1 MNDRESL
8 LKWLEDNNAFTDE
21 THRLLTSGITRKI
34 KNKPE
39 ILQRFQEVTGLQ
51 TDDPAELIYNIVN
64 PDCSKVC
71 EVCGASTTFDRY
83 YNGYRKTCSRKCAS
97 ALTAMGS
104 KQTKLTRYGDANY
117 NNKER
122 SQNTKLKRYGD
133 AFFTNTAKGRE
144 TKEKRYGNA
153 NYNNSEKNKA
163 TCLERYGYEKASQ
176 ASAVKEKQRRTV
188 LERYGVGAPMQ
199 CEKVRQHYMQN
210 YSKQH
215 GVAWPLQNR
224 EVRKS
229 FNFSK
234 KTSNESAIE
243 EFLKSRGFRYEYRYV
258 CNEKEFDFA
267 VFNEQGE
274 LAILI
279 ESDGEY
285 FHGLLSDCDGKNV
298 RGDND
303 CVRFQRVPESVKLII
318 ADAARKKEDIFQEI
332 LRVFNIS
339 YSDWI
344 DEIISSLPEDFPY
357 PCYPQDRMLKDW
369 EHLKTYSYNKYQKLA
384 LSVVRN
390 FHKSI
395 YTAHVA
401 KKPSPVEAWKDK
413 DLLRKCVENRFIY
426 SSSLSSQAIADGFNV
441 CKIAPKVSVF
451 NPSLAKHLVDTYLKD
466 YDEIFDPFSG
476 FSGRMLGA
484 CASGKTYIGHD
495 LDSEHVRESQEI
507 IDFLD
512 LPASVTEKDV
522 LESAG
527 SYECLFTC
535 PPYGDKEYWG
545 DAANQ
550 SIKSCDEWIDECL
563 QRFDC
568 KRYLFV
574 VDTTEKYKNNIVER
588 LTMKSHFGDRS
599 ELVILIDK
607 DAVDGNTLQ

>member
-21 THRLLTSGITRKI
+21 TRRLLTSGITRKI

-39 ILQRFQEVTGLQ
+39 VLQRFQEVTGLQ

-71 EVCGASTTFDRY
+71 EVCGVSTTFDRY

-97 ALTAMGS
+97 TLTAIGG

-153 NYNNSEKNKA
+153 NYNNSEKNKT
-163 TCLERYGYEKASQ
+163 TCLKRYGYEKASQ
-176 ASAVKEKQRRTV
+176 APAVKEKQRKTV

-210 YSKQH
+210 YSRQH

-303 CVRFQRVPESVKLII
+303 CVRFQRVPEGVKLII

-344 DEIISSLPEDFPY
+344 DEIVDSLPKDFPY
-357 PCYPQDRMLKDW
+357 PCYSQDRMLKDW
-369 EHLKTYSYNKYQKLA
+369 EHLRTYSYNKYQKLA
-384 LSVVRN
+384 LSVIRN

-466 YDEIFDPFSG
+466 YSEVFDPFSG
-476 FSGRMLGA
+476 FSGRMLGT
-484 CASGKTYIGHD
+484 CASGKAYIGQD

-512 LPASVTEKDV
+512 LPASVAEKDV
-522 LESAG
+522 LESTG

-545 DAANQ
+545 DEANQ
-550 SIKSCDEWIDECL
+550 TIKSCDEWIDECL

-574 VDTTEKYKNNIVER
+574 VDVTEKYKNNIVER
-588 LTMKSHFGDRS
+588 LTTKSHFGDRS

-607 DAVDGNTLQ
+607 DAVDGNTL

>member
-8 LKWLEDNNAFTDE
+8 LKWLEENNAFTDE
-21 THRLLTSGITRKI
+21 TCRWLTSGITRKI
-34 KNKPE
+34 KNNPE

-64 PDCSKVC
+64 PGCSKMC
-71 EVCGASTTFDRY
+71 EVCGAPTTFDKY

-97 ALTAMGS
+97 ALTTIGG
-104 KQTKLTRYGDANY
+104 KKTKLIRYGDASY
-117 NNKER
+117 NNKEKN
-122 SQNTKLKRYGD
+122 QQTKLERYGD
-133 AFFTNTAKGRE
+133 AFFTNIAKGRE
-144 TKEKRYGNA
+144 TKEKRYGSA
-153 NYNNSEKNKA
+153 NYNNPEKAKT
-163 TCLERYGYEKASQ
+163 TCLERYGCEKASQ
-176 ASAVKEKQRRTV
+176 ASAVKEKQRKTV
-188 LERYGVGAPMQ
+188 LERYGVGSPMQ

-234 KTSNESAIE
+234 KTSNESVIE
-243 EFLKSRGFRYEYRYV
+243 EFLKSRGFRYEYRYI

-267 VFNEQGE
+267 VFNERGE

-303 CVRFQRVPESVKLII
+303 CTRFQRVPEGVKLIV
-318 ADAARKKEDIFQEI
+318 ADAAKKKEDIFQEI

-339 YSDWI
+339 YSNWI
-344 DEIISSLPEDFPY
+344 DEIVSSLPETFPY
-357 PCYPQDRMLKDW
+357 PCYSQDRMLKDW
-369 EHLKTYSYNKYQKLA
+369 EHLKTYDYNKYQKLA
-384 LSVVRN
+384 LSVIRN

-401 KKPSPVEAWKDK
+401 KKPSPVEAWEDK

-451 NPSLAKHLVDTYLKD
+451 NPSLAKHLIDTYLGS
-466 YDEIFDPFSG
+466 YNEVFDPFSG

-484 CASGKTYIGHD
+484 CASEKTYIGQD
-495 LDSEHVRESQEI
+495 IDPEHVRESQRI

-512 LPASVTEKDV
+512 LSALITEKDV
-522 LESAG
+522 LESTG
-527 SYECLFTC
+527 DYECLFTC
-535 PPYGDKEYWG
+535 PPYKNKEYWG
-545 DAANQ
+545 DVANQ
-550 SIKSCDEWIDECL
+550 TIKSCDEWIDECL

-568 KRYLFV
+568 KKYLFV
-574 VDTTEKYKNNIVER
+574 VDNTEKYKDYVVES
-588 LTMKSHFGDRS
+588 LITKNHFGDRS
-599 ELVILIDK
+599 ELAILIGK
-607 DAVDGNTLQ
+607 DIIDDNAL

>member
-8 LKWLEDNNAFTDE
+8 LKWLEENNAFTDE
-21 THRLLTSGITRKI
+21 TRKLLTSGITRRI
-34 KNKPE
+34 KNNPA
-39 ILQRFQEVTGLQ
+39 ILQHFQEATGLQ
-51 TDDPAELIYNIVN
+51 TNDPAELIYNIVN
-64 PDCSKVC
+64 PGCSKVC
-71 EVCGASTTFDRY
+71 RICGVPTTFDKY

-97 ALTAMGS
+97 ALTTIGG
-104 KQTKLTRYGDANY
+104 KKTKLTRYGDANY
-117 NNKER
+117 NNKEKN
-122 SQNTKLKRYGD
+122 QQTKLERYGD
-133 AFFTNTAKGRE
+133 AFFTNIAKGRE
-144 TKEKRYGNA
+144 TKEKRYGSA
-153 NYNNSEKNKA
+153 NYNNPEKAKT
-163 TCLERYGYEKASQ
+163 TCLERYGCEKASQ
-176 ASAVKEKQRRTV
+176 ASAVKEKQRKTV
-188 LERYGVGAPMQ
+188 LERYGVGSPMQ

-303 CVRFQRVPESVKLII
+303 CIRFQRAPEGVKLII

-332 LRVFNIS
+332 LRVFDIS
-339 YSDWI
+339 YSNWI
-344 DEIISSLPEDFPY
+344 DEIVNSLPEDFPY
-357 PCYPQDRMLKDW
+357 PCYSQDRMLKDW
-369 EHLKTYSYNKYQKLA
+369 EHLKAYDYNKYQKLA
-384 LSVVRN
+384 LSIIRN

-426 SSSLSSQAIADGFNV
+426 SNSLSSQAIADGFNV

-451 NPSLAKHLVDTYLKD
+451 NPSLAKHLVDTYLGSYSKV
-466 YDEIFDPFSG
+466 FDPFSG

-484 CASGKTYIGHD
+484 CASGKQYIGQD
-495 LDSEHVRESQEI
+495 IDPEHVRESQEI

-512 LPASVTEKDV
+512 LSALVTEKDV
-522 LESAG
+522 LESTG

-535 PPYGDKEYWG
+535 PPYEDKEYWG
-545 DAANQ
+545 DVANQ
-550 SIKSCDEWIDECL
+550 SIKSCDEWITECL
-563 QRFDC
+563 QRFNC
-568 KRYLFV
+568 ERYLFV
-574 VDTTEKYKNNIVER
+574 VDGTEKYKDYIVEN
-588 LTMKSHFGDRS
+588 LITKSHFGDRS
-599 ELVILIDK
+599 ELVILVNRDTT
-607 DAVDGNTLQ
+607 DDNAL

>member
-8 LKWLEDNNAFTDE
+8 LKWLEENNAFVDE
-21 THRLLTSGITRKI
+21 THKLLTSGITRKI
-34 KNKPE
+34 KNNSE

-51 TDDPAELIYNIVN
+51 TDNPAELIYNIVN
-64 PDCSKVC
+64 PNCSKVC
-71 EVCGASTTFDRY
+71 EICGVPTTFDKY

-97 ALTAMGS
+97 ALTVTGGKQS
-104 KQTKLTRYGDANY
+104 KLARYGDASY
-117 NNKER
+117 NNKEK
-122 SQNTKLKRYGD
+122 SQQTKLEKYGD

-163 TCLERYGYEKASQ
+163 TCLERYGCERASQ
-176 ASAVKEKQRRTV
+176 TLAVKEKQRKTV
-188 LERYGVGAPMQ
+188 LERYGVDSPMQ
-199 CEKVRQHYMQN
+199 CEKVRQRYMQN
-210 YSKQH
+210 YSKQY

-224 EVRKS
+224 EVRKA

-243 EFLKSRGFRYEYRYV
+243 EFLKSRGFSYKYRYV
-258 CNEKEFDFA
+258 CNGKEFDFA

-298 RGDND
+298 RGDTD
-303 CVRFQRVPESVKLII
+303 CTRFQRVPEGVRLIV
-318 ADAARKKEDIFQEI
+318 ADATRKKEDIFQEI
-332 LRVFNIS
+332 LRVFDIS

-344 DEIISSLPEDFPY
+344 DEIVNSLPKAFPY
-357 PCYPQDRMLKDW
+357 PCYSQDRMLLDW
-369 EHLKTYSYNKYQKLA
+369 EHLKKYSYNKYQKLA
-384 LSVVRN
+384 LSIVRN
-390 FHKSI
+390 FHRSI

-401 KKPSPVEAWKDK
+401 RKPSPVEAWNNR

-426 SSSLSSQAIADGFNV
+426 SSNLSSQAIADGFNV

-451 NPSLAKHLVDTYLKD
+451 NPSLAKHLVDTYLSD
-466 YDEIFDPFSG
+466 YSEVFDPFSG

-484 CASGKTYIGHD
+484 CASGKTYIGQD
-495 LDSEHVRESQEI
+495 LNAEHIKESQGI

-512 LPASVTEKDV
+512 LSASVTEKDI

-527 SYECLFTC
+527 SYECLFAC
-535 PPYGDKEYWG
+535 PPYRDKECWG
-545 DAANQ
+545 DAANRV
-550 SIKSCDEWIDECL
+550 IKSCDEWIDECL

-574 VDTTEKYKNNIVER
+574 VDSTEKYRNNVVES
-588 LTMKSHFGDRS
+588 LTTKSHFGDRS
-599 ELVILIDK
+599 ELVILINKGAGD
-607 DAVDGNTLQ
+607 DNTL